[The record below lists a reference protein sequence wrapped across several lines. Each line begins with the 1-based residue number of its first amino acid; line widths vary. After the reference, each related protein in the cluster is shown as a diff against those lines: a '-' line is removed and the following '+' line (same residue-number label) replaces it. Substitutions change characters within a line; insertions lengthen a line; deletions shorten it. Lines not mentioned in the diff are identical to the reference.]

1 MKWWCGINT
10 CLILLVIV
18 WVNVT
23 LSFPEE
29 AEKQVKQLRME
40 MDAYKSI
47 RQDSIVININNQVD
61 IPKTIKIT
69 VNE

>member
-18 WVNVT
+18 WVHVF

-29 AEKQVKQLRME
+29 AEKQVEQLRME

-47 RQDSIVININNQVD
+47 CQDSIVININNQVD

>member
-1 MKWWCGINT
+1 MKWWALINT
-10 CLILLVIV
+10 CLILLLAV
-18 WVNVT
+18 WIHVS
-23 LSFPEE
+23 LAIPKE
-29 AEKQVKQLRME
+29 AMKQVEQLRME

-47 RQDSIVININNQVD
+47 HRDSIVVNVNNQID